1 MRKRLLLTGGTG
13 FVGNQILKHLSKYD
27 VDIVL
32 VIRKDSE
39 KTYNNLENIV
49 SIVETENIF
58 SETSSWWGSKCKD
71 VDIVINAA
79 WYAEPGSYYPSLSNM
94 DCLRGSLN
102 LAEGCIAS
110 GVKKFLGIGTC
121 AEYEISNDPIPFN
134 GVLKSHT
141 IYSAAKLATFHML
154 EQLFNKNDISFAWC
168 RLFYLFGEGE
178 DDRRLVPYI
187 KNQLIKGES
196 AELSS
201 GNQVRDFMD
210 VSTAGKI
217 IADISLSNQSG
228 AINVCSG
235 IPKTVREHAIEI
247 AKDYG
252 REDLLNF
259 GAKEDNPLEPMH
271 VVGIPNWEKDN

>member
-13 FVGNQILKHLSKYD
+13 FVGNQILKHLSKCD

-58 SETSSWWGSKCKD
+58 SETSSWWTSKCKD
-71 VDIVINAA
+71 IDIVINAA
-79 WYAEPGSYYPSLSNM
+79 WYAEPGSYYTSLSNM

-141 IYSAAKLATFHML
+141 IYSAAKLATFQML
-154 EQLFNKNDISFAWC
+154 EQLFHSNDISFAWC

-187 KNQLIKGES
+187 KNQVIKGES

>member
-13 FVGNQILKHLSKYD
+13 FVGNQILKHLSKRD

-58 SETSSWWGSKCKD
+58 SETSSWWTSKCKD
-71 VDIVINAA
+71 IDIVINAA
-79 WYAEPGSYYPSLSNM
+79 WYAEPGSYYTSLSNM

-141 IYSAAKLATFHML
+141 IYSAAKLATFQML
-154 EQLFNKNDISFAWC
+154 EQLFHSNDISFAWC

-187 KNQLIKGES
+187 KNQVIKGES